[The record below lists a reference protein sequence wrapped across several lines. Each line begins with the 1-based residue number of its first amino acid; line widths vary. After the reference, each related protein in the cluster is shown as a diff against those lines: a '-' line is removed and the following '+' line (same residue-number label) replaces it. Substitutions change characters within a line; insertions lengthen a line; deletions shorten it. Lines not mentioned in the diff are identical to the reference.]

1 VVVDRVDSTPAASG
15 APDRSTRDFWN
26 WHLADIANVPNVRFA
41 PEAAGRKYLLGRARL
56 PNLYNATLAIERLQ
70 AEFGDG
76 GSHKNDECACRTADL
91 IATASPRRYQKTAND
106 SGI

>member
-1 VVVDRVDSTPAASG
+1 MTTVHRAAIAVGFVPQPSESADPADG
-15 APDRSTRDFWN
+15 
-26 WHLADIANVPNVRFA
+26 RFA

-56 PNLYNATLAIERLQ
+56 LNLYNATLAIERLQ

-91 IATASPRRYQKTAND
+91 IATASPRRY
-106 SGI
+106 